1 MSAPTHRLVWILAAL
16 IAFAP
21 TATAYGQGEDSTTR
35 GYAPSGPSAGA
46 GAPAQAA
53 GAANALA
60 TARAILQPGRSDAD
74 VNRDIQAADLA
85 LNQADAE
92 IAAAARHRNQAAQL
106 VQSAD
111 RRIAELEAQRKS
123 PGATLSKAERDSL
136 DAQRKVV
143 NRRKVVAENL
153 VTLADLERDAA
164 NKARDAA
171 IARQHALEMEG
182 LFVRKRKESGDNA
195 TSNTGAGE
203 TLRELGRE
211 TLAAQKQAA
220 ALDRD
225 LASKRALVA
234 SKRLDLFQSYLSSR
248 GLEDR

>member
-1 MSAPTHRLVWILAAL
+1 MPAPAFRLLCALA
-16 IAFAP
+16 AFAP
-21 TATAYGQGEDSTTR
+21 PVALYGQADDSTTR
-35 GYAPSGPSAGA
+35 GYAPAAPRGTAAEGA
-46 GAPAQAA
+46 DMSKD
-53 GAANALA
+53 ALA

-74 VNRDIQAADLA
+74 VSQAGQLVQAADSR
-85 LNQADAE
+85 
-92 IAAAARHRNQAAQL
+92 IAAL
-106 VQSAD
+106 GV
-111 RRIAELEAQRKS
+111 ERKK

-136 DAQRKVV
+136 DAERKAV
-143 NRRKVVAENL
+143 NRRKVIAQDL
-153 VTLADLERDAA
+153 VTLADLEREAA

-182 LFVRKRKESGDNA
+182 LFVRKKQESGDNA
-195 TSNTGAGE
+195 TANTGAGE

-248 GLEDR
+248 SLQDR

>member
-1 MSAPTHRLVWILAAL
+1 MSAPAIRLVCALATLAL
-16 IAFAP
+16 ASPVALH
-21 TATAYGQGEDSTTR
+21 GQGEDSTTK
-35 GYAPSGPSAGA
+35 GYAPPGPSGGA
-46 GAPAQAA
+46 AAPVRTAA
-53 GAANALA
+53 GADAIA
-60 TARAILQPGRSDAD
+60 TARAILQPVRSDED
-74 VNRDIQAADLA
+74 VHRDIQSADLA

-92 IAAAARHRNQAAQL
+92 IASATRHRNQAAQV
-106 VQSAD
+106 VQTAD
-111 RRIAELEAQRKS
+111 RRIAELEAERKK

-136 DAQRKVV
+136 DAQRKAVT
-143 NRRKVVAENL
+143 RRKVLAQDL

-182 LFVRKRKESGDNA
+182 LFVRKRRESGDNA

-211 TLAAQKQAA
+211 TLVAQKQAA

-225 LASKRALVA
+225 VASKRALVA

-248 GLEDR
+248 STEER

>member
-1 MSAPTHRLVWILAAL
+1 MSAPALRLVCALAPFAFLFPAAL
-16 IAFAP
+16 Q
-21 TATAYGQGEDSTTR
+21 GQGDDSTTR
-35 GYAPSGPSAGA
+35 GYAPTGPSGGSAASARTASGA
-46 GAPAQAA
+46 NVIAA
-53 GAANALA
+53 
-60 TARAILQPGRSDAD
+60 ARAILQPGRSDQE
-74 VNRDIQAADLA
+74 VSRDIQAADLA
-85 LNQADAE
+85 LNQADTE
-92 IAAAARHRNQAAQL
+92 IAAATRHRNQAAQL
-106 VQSAD
+106 VQAAE
-111 RRIAELEAQRKS
+111 RRIAELEAERKK

-136 DAQRKVV
+136 DTQRKAVT
-143 NRRKVVAENL
+143 RRKVIAENL

-195 TSNTGAGE
+195 ASNTGAGE

-211 TLAAQKQAA
+211 TLVAQKQAA
-220 ALDRD
+220 ALDRE

-248 GLEDR
+248 GSEDR

>member
-1 MSAPTHRLVWILAAL
+1 MSAPALRLVCALAAL
-16 IAFAP
+16 VPAA
-21 TATAYGQGEDSTTR
+21 ALHAQGDDSTTR
-35 GYAPSGPSAGA
+35 GYAPAAPSGTA
-46 GAPAQAA
+46 APQRTAA
-53 GAANALA
+53 GMDALA

-74 VNRDIQAADLA
+74 VSRDIQAADLA

-92 IAAAARHRNQAAQL
+92 IAAATRHRDQATEL
-106 VQSAD
+106 VRAAD
-111 RRIAELEAQRKS
+111 SRLAELEAQRKK

-136 DAQRKVV
+136 DAQRKTVT
-143 NRRKVVAENL
+143 RRKGVAENL

-164 NKARDAA
+164 GKARDAA

-203 TLRELGRE
+203 TIRELGRE

>member
-1 MSAPTHRLVWILAAL
+1 MSAPAFRLVCALAAL
-16 IAFAP
+16 AALAP
-21 TATAYGQGEDSTTR
+21 AAALHGQGDDSTTR
-35 GYAPSGPSAGA
+35 GYAPAAPSGNP
-46 GAPAQAA
+46 APQRTAA
-53 GAANALA
+53 SMDALA

-74 VNRDIQAADLA
+74 VSRDIQVADLA
-85 LNQADAE
+85 FNQANAE
-92 IAAAARHRNQAAQL
+92 IAAATRHRNQAAQL
-106 VQSAD
+106 VQAAD
-111 RRIAELEAQRKS
+111 SRIAELEAQRKK

-136 DAQRKVV
+136 DAQRKAVS
-143 NRRKVVAENL
+143 RRKGVATDL
-153 VTLADLERDAA
+153 LTLADLEREAA

-203 TLRELGRE
+203 TIRELGRE

>member
-1 MSAPTHRLVWILAAL
+1 MSAPAIRLVCALAMLAFVFPVAL
-16 IAFAP
+16 Q
-21 TATAYGQGEDSTTR
+21 GQGDDSTTR
-35 GYAPSGPSAGA
+35 GYAPPGPSSGSA
-46 GAPAQAA
+46 APARTAGQA
-53 GAANALA
+53 NVIA
-60 TARAILQPGRSDAD
+60 TARAILQPGRSGDE
-74 VNRDIQAADLA
+74 VSRDIQAADLA

-92 IAAAARHRNQAAQL
+92 IAAATRHRNQAAQL
-106 VQSAD
+106 VQAAD
-111 RRIAELEAQRKS
+111 RRIADLEAERKK
-123 PGATLSKAERDSL
+123 PGTSLSKAERDSL
-136 DAQRKVV
+136 DTQRKAVS
-143 NRRKVVAENL
+143 RRKGMAENL

-195 TSNTGAGE
+195 ASNTGAGE

-211 TLAAQKQAA
+211 TLVAQKQAA
-220 ALDRD
+220 ALDRE

-248 GLEDR
+248 GSEDR

>member
-1 MSAPTHRLVWILAAL
+1 MSAPTIRLVCVLATLAVFGPPPSL
-16 IAFAP
+16 
-21 TATAYGQGEDSTTR
+21 YGQGEDSTTR
-35 GYAPSGPSAGA
+35 GYAPGGPP
-46 GAPAQAA
+46 APAGTAVSA
-53 GAANALA
+53 SALA
-60 TARAILQPGRSDAD
+60 TARAILQPGRSDAE

-85 LNQADAE
+85 LNQADAD
-92 IAAAARHRNQAAQL
+92 IASATRHRNQAAEL
-106 VQSAD
+106 VQAAD
-111 RRIAELEAQRKS
+111 RRIAALEAERKK

-136 DAQRKVV
+136 DAQRKAV
-143 NRRKVVAENL
+143 NRRKVVAEDL
-153 VTLADLERDAA
+153 VTLAGLERDAA

-171 IARQHALEMEG
+171 IGRQHALEMEG

-195 TSNTGAGE
+195 TANTGAGE

-248 GLEDR
+248 SLEDR

>member
-1 MSAPTHRLVWILAAL
+1 MSAPALRLACALAAL
-16 IAFAP
+16 TVLVPPAGLHA
-21 TATAYGQGEDSTTR
+21 QGDDSTTR
-35 GYAPSGPSAGA
+35 GYAPAAPSANP
-46 GAPAQAA
+46 APERTAA
-53 GAANALA
+53 GMDALA
-60 TARAILQPGRSDAD
+60 TARAILQPSRSDAD
-74 VNRDIQAADLA
+74 VSRDIQAADLA

-92 IAAAARHRNQAAQL
+92 IAAATRHRNQAAQL
-106 VQSAD
+106 VQAAD
-111 RRIAELEAQRKS
+111 RRLAELEARRKQ

-136 DAQRKVV
+136 DAQRKTVS
-143 NRRKVVAENL
+143 RRKGVAENL

-164 NKARDAA
+164 NKARAA
-171 IARQHALEMEG
+171 AVARQHALEMEG

-203 TLRELGRE
+203 TIRELGRE

-234 SKRLDLFQSYLSSR
+234 SKRLDLFQSYLSTR